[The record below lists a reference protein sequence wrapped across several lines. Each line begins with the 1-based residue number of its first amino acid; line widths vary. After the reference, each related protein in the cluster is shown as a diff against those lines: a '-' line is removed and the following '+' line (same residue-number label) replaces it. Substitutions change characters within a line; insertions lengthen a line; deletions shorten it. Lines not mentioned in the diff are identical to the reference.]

1 MGTEKADGIRRGAA
15 IVKVSAKIENLRWQR
30 EAWGVRHLSPFGK
43 TGIVT
48 LLWTPSPW
56 TIRGTYPAIADAD
69 LPPGM
74 FSSVA
79 FSTAPLRGQID
90 TPLLFVSRDFARQW
104 CAARKEAKPGSRW
117 VFAPVKVV
125 GIVRARP
132 QREKAR

>member
-30 EAWGVRHLSPFGK
+30 EAWGVRYLSPFGK

-69 LPPGM
+69 LPP
-74 FSSVA
+74 
-79 FSTAPLRGQID
+79 APLRGQID

-125 GIVRARP
+125 GILRARP